1 MRHTALLLALLA
13 TLTSGCAA
21 TMQAGADTQ
30 YAADFFDGNA
40 LASGGLAL
48 LPVTAGQGQE
58 AYRRPFGAALNATM
72 DSVGRGY
79 GINVTPWNRTM
90 QAINDAG
97 LTARYNDALR
107 AYRETSIIDATLV
120 REISERTGR
129 RYLLFTILGD
139 FVEGQTV
146 RRSAI
151 SGDATAYDAM
161 GTSAFAQVWDAQS
174 GDVVWEGKAAA
185 RTDAAEFRYIKDDD
199 PASFSRAVAKVLAD
213 EIMGR

>member
-1 MRHTALLLALLA
+1 MRFKVFSLALLVA
-13 TLTSGCAA
+13 GLTGCAA
-21 TMQAGADTQ
+21 SMQAGADTQ

-40 LASGGLAL
+40 LARGGLAL

-58 AYRRPFGAALNATM
+58 AFRRPFGGALNATM

-90 QAINDAG
+90 QAINDADLAG
-97 LTARYNDALR
+97 DYNDAIR
-107 AYRETSIIDATLV
+107 GYRETAILDARLLTQIG
-120 REISERTGR
+120 EATGR
-129 RYLLFTILGD
+129 RYLLYTILGD
-139 FVEGQTV
+139 FEEGATV

-151 SGDATAYDAM
+151 SGDLTAYDAQ
-161 GTSAFAQVWDAQS
+161 GTSAFAQVWDTQT

-185 RTDAAEFRYIKDDD
+185 RSDAGEFTYIKDDD
-199 PASFSRAVAKVLAD
+199 PAAYSRAMAEVLAD